1 MASAGLELPDDLEA
15 LRALA
20 LRQHE
25 ELDARDE
32 KIEALGAEIQR
43 LVEAV
48 RLLRHQRFGHTSE
61 RVAP

>member
-43 LVEAV
+43 LAHEALHLPEGV
-48 RLLRHQRFGHTSE
+48 RRARRS
-61 RVAP
+61 R